1 MSKSPHVALVTGAN
15 GAIGKAIAVGLAE
28 RGLEVALGCRNEKA
42 GSKAAESIRRSTG
55 NGKVRLELVDVS
67 RREAIEAL
75 ASRWQ
80 GPLDVLVN
88 NAAIAPRRRE
98 ETPEGIERQLA
109 TNVLGYLWMSEAFSD
124 LLAARR
130 GRIVNVASY
139 WAGGL
144 EIDDLEFK
152 RRRYDNDEA
161 YRQSKQADRMLTV
174 ALAEQLGAKG
184 ISVNACHPGDVRS
197 QLSGDLGF
205 GGSQS
210 PEQGADTPL
219 YLALEPAGI
228 EHTGGYFS
236 GRRRERCRFGEDRA
250 GVEALYSALS
260 AYSSPA
266 RRR

>member
-15 GAIGKAIAVGLAE
+15 GAIGKAIAEGLAAD
-28 RGLEVALGCRNEKA
+28 GLEVVLGCRNEKA
-42 GSKAAESIRRSTG
+42 GGKAVESIQRSTG
-55 NGKVRLELVDVS
+55 NRAVRLELVDVS
-67 RREAIEAL
+67 RRASIEAL
-75 ASRWQ
+75 ARRWQ

-109 TNVLGYLWMSEAFSD
+109 TNVLGYLWMSEALSEM
-124 LLAARR
+124 LAASQ

-144 EIDDLEFK
+144 EVDDLEFK
-152 RRRYDNDEA
+152 RRRYDNDAA

-174 ALAEQLGAKG
+174 ALADRLRERS

-210 PEQGADTPL
+210 PEQGAETPL
-219 YLALEPAGI
+219 YLALEPAGA
-228 EHTGGYFS
+228 EHTGDYFA
-236 GRRRERCRFGEDRA
+236 GRRQERCRFGEDRA
-250 GVEALYSALS
+250 AVDALYATLS
-260 AYSSPA
+260 AYSSPTQ
-266 RRR
+266 RR